1 MDRRISKTKKAIQK
15 AYFELLKEKKQGR
28 IMISE
33 ITRLANVDR
42 KTFYLHYASTEDI
55 IREFAESKV
64 NELVERVIS
73 GDVTSGQLAVR
84 VFSVFNEMIGENREL
99 LRFLSDSDA
108 YDYFFGQI
116 KSLLVERL
124 LQGEEV
130 DHGIYSRAQIEI
142 YVEFFVSG
150 IVSSYVRWIRE
161 ELPCSIE
168 ELAENVGIV
177 TFGGLHAIAGKS
189 I

>member
-15 AYFELLKEKKQGR
+15 AYFELLKEKKKGR
-28 IMISE
+28 IPVSE

-55 IREFAESKV
+55 IHEFAESKV
-64 NELVERVIS
+64 NELEERVFS
-73 GDVTSGQLAVR
+73 GDVSSEHLAVR
-84 VFSVFNEMIGENREL
+84 VFSVFNEMISENREL

-116 KSLLVERL
+116 KVLLVDWL
-124 LQGEEV
+124 LQGDEV
-130 DHGIYSRAQIEI
+130 NHGIYSRAQIEI

-161 ELPCSIE
+161 ELPCTID

-177 TFGGLHAIAGKS
+177 TFGGLQAITGKR